1 MPLLPAVFREEDRF
15 YGPFVAG
22 ALFFGLVLGFPLG
35 ILVAHALAQHATLG
49 GHLPQVLQLHGHLQ
63 LQGWFGLFVM
73 GMGYRLVARFTAV
86 HVRPPWLVPLTFLL
100 MAAGLGLRAVSQP
113 WADSAPYSG
122 LFASSAALE
131 AAAAFIFAAAIL
143 RSVVLGRPE
152 RFGYSRFFAAGA
164 LWAAVALG
172 LNAWF
177 VTEAALESRPLVTG
191 LQTSAITFVQLYGF
205 VAMFVLAVSLRTFPI
220 FFGRREAAKV
230 PVTLAWA
237 ALNGGVAAYAV
248 AVVWRSYSDSGMLE
262 GLQSLGFLAAGLS
275 LAAMAFLLRV
285 FEGAPH
291 RLRESARRSMR
302 FVRSAYLW
310 LLFAGL
316 LQAYYGMRALWAGR
330 PPAHY
335 ETDAVRHFIALGF
348 VTMTIFGMSFL
359 VLPRLAMR
367 RISGTTGRWLAP
379 GLLALIYGAA
389 AARGAGSLLV
399 NEAKADAGF
408 WTMSSAGVLGFVA
421 MAVFAAYLAWNPP
434 QPDIPLQVQQRKSP
448 EEPIVL

>member
-1 MPLLPAVFREEDRF
+1 MPRLPAVFREEDRF

-22 ALFFGLVLGFPLG
+22 AVFFGLVLGFPLG
-35 ILVAHALAQHATLG
+35 TLVAHAMAQHATLDG
-49 GHLPQVLQLHGHLQ
+49 RLPQVLQLHGHLQ

-73 GMGYRLVARFTAV
+73 GMGYRLVARFTTV

-100 MAAGLGLRAVSQP
+100 MAGGLALRAVSQP
-113 WADSAPYSG
+113 WADGAPYAG
-122 LFASSAALE
+122 LFATSAALE
-131 AAAAFIFAAAIL
+131 AAGALIFAVAIV

-152 RFGYSRFFAAGA
+152 RFGYSRFFLTGGIWVAI
-164 LWAAVALG
+164 ALG
-172 LNAWF
+172 LNLWF
-177 VTEAALESRPLVTG
+177 VTEAASDSRPLVTG

-205 VAMFVLAVSLRTFPI
+205 AAMFVLAVSLRTFPI
-220 FFGRREAAKV
+220 FFGRKEAPKA

-237 ALNGGVAAYAV
+237 VLNAGVGAYAV
-248 AVVWRSYSDSGMLE
+248 AAVWRSYDDSGILE
-262 GLQSLGFLAAGLS
+262 NLQTLGFLAAGAS
-275 LAAMAFLLRV
+275 LASMPFLLRV

-310 LLFAGL
+310 LLLAGL
-316 LQAYYGMRALWAGR
+316 LQAYYGIRALWAGR

-367 RISGTTGRWLAP
+367 RISGATARWLAP
-379 GLLALIYGAA
+379 GLLALLYGAA

-399 NEAKADAGF
+399 NDAKADAGF
-408 WTMSSAGVLGFVA
+408 WTMSSAGVLGFLA
-421 MAVFAAYLAWNPP
+421 MAAFAAYLARNPP
-434 QPDIPLQVQQRKSP
+434 QPDILLQVQQRKSP